1 MSKKLI
7 FLGPPGSGKGTQAK
21 DVAEKLDI
29 AHISMGDILRQAIKD
44 KTGAGVKAEAHLK
57 AGTLVPDDLVNE
69 IAKDAAAKNSAG
81 FILDGYPRTIYQAEF
96 LSGFLTIDRVV
107 YIDVPN
113 EQLIK
118 RLAGRL
124 SCKNCGRVYHLT
136 ANPPRKNGRCDFC
149 GSELYTRN
157 DDKEETVIKRLE
169 VYEKETSVLVDYYT
183 KKGLLVKINGVGTR
197 DEVRKRI
204 DAAI

>member
-21 DVAEKLDI
+21 DVAQKLAI

-44 KTGAGVKAEAHLK
+44 RTAAGIKAEGHLK

-69 IAKDAAAKNSAG
+69 IAKDAVAKSAAG
-81 FILDGYPRTIYQAEF
+81 FILDGYPRTLYQAEF
-96 LSGFLTIDRVV
+96 LSGFLGLDRVV
-107 YIDVPN
+107 YIDVPK
-113 EQLIK
+113 EEIVK

-124 SCKNCGRVYHLT
+124 SCKNCGRVYHPT
-136 ANPPRKNGRCDFC
+136 GNPPKESGKCDFC
-149 GSELYTRN
+149 GSDLYTRN

-169 VYEKETSVLVDYYT
+169 VFEKETSVLADYYN
-183 KKGLLVKINGVGTR
+183 KKGLLVKINGLGTK
-197 DEVRKRI
+197 DEVRKRL